1 MNIEELKQTF
11 DMIEESDEKFAFVIE
26 LGKQLSPYP
35 QDKKDDEHKIYGC
48 SSNVW
53 FNVTKND
60 NKYYFDFESDALIV
74 KGLLFIIKT
83 IFDGHNVN
91 EIKTIDAM
99 QFFEANRDEN
109 PKFPYHYR
117 LHYST
122 SGYLL
127 SYLVRISPY
136 TEEQIRFQ
144 NNQFDAPSRQ
154 IHSIDEIL

>member
-99 QFFEANRDEN
+99 QFFENIGL
-109 PKFPYHYR
+109 K
-117 LHYST
+117 ST
-122 SGYLL
+122 LSNQRQVGLL
-127 SYLVRISPY
+127 SIISK
-136 TEEQIRFQ
+136 I
-144 NNQFDAPSRQ
+144 S
-154 IHSIDEIL
+154 SIE

>member
-99 QFFEANRDEN
+99 QFFEDIGL
-109 PKFPYHYR
+109 KFTLSNQR
-117 LHYST
+117 QV
-122 SGYLL
+122 GLL
-127 SYLVRISPY
+127 SIISK
-136 TEEQIRFQ
+136 I
-144 NNQFDAPSRQ
+144 S
-154 IHSIDEIL
+154 SIE